1 MVRKVV
7 MMAAVAVV
15 VGVGALAA
23 AEEPVSTPAAG
34 SEAQVAAAVNVGNK
48 VCPISGATIEEAKK
62 ATVEYE
68 GKIYNL
74 CCPDCKDKFLADPAA
89 AIAKVEAE
97 LAKEKA
103 AGEHPAA
110 TEHPAAPEHPVASS
124 AETK

>member
-7 MMAAVAVV
+7 MVAAVVAV

-23 AEEPVSTPAAG
+23 AEEAVSTQAAG
-34 SEAQVAAAVNVGNK
+34 AETQVVAAVNVGNK
-48 VCPISGATIEEAKK
+48 VCPISGEKIDEAKK

-74 CCPDCKDKFLADPAA
+74 CCADCKAKFLADPAA
-89 AIAKVEAE
+89 AITKVEAE

-103 AGEHPAA
+103 A
-110 TEHPAAPEHPVASS
+110 TEHPAAPAAEHPAAPS
-124 AETK
+124 AETKY